1 VILAK
6 FGVVPPNLTGPLLGA
21 RSTERSPFVHPGEPL
36 GANPQP
42 TAAAQL
48 AQGLGV
54 VL

>member
-1 VILAK
+1 MILAHLGGK
-6 FGVVPPNLTGPLLGA
+6 SPQQHKALLEPC
-21 RSTERSPFVHPGEPL
+21 STDRSPFVHPAEPL

-54 VL
+54 WL